1 MNIALE
7 LHNTT
12 GKGLIEILVN
22 QKYVDEQYTIYHI
35 CVIIILSFF
44 GRKNDDNKRM

>member
-22 QKYVDEQYTIYHI
+22 QKYVDQQYLIYHI
-35 CVIIILSFF
+35 CVIINIKFF
-44 GRKNDDNKRM
+44 WEEK

>member
-22 QKYVDEQYTIYHI
+22 QKYVDEHCTSSETL
-35 CVIIILSFF
+35 VTL
-44 GRKNDDNKRM
+44 KRYE

>member
-22 QKYVDEQYTIYHI
+22 QKYVDEQCKSSYTYET
-35 CVIIILSFF
+35 VLKSKE
-44 GRKNDDNKRM
+44 G